1 MEKKKNRVNPG
12 LVTRITHLK
21 SLPYKALF
29 YCLIF
34 FLGSCAQKEVKV
46 FCIGDSTMSHYDLKG
61 MEERYGGPDFPRRG
75 WAMALSAYLND
86 NAEVRNLAV
95 SGRSSK
101 NFRTQGYWDKVL
113 EEIQE
118 GDFVVIQFG
127 HNDEKVEDTTR
138 YTEAFGA
145 FKDNLIRYAKEAEE
159 HGAFPVIASSIARR
173 KFNAEEQLVDTHG
186 DYVLASRE
194 AAKEAGVPLIDL
206 NQMTTDYLNQ
216 LGPEKSKE
224 WFLHIKPGIFEK
236 LPEGME
242 DNTHLSKQGAC
253 AVSGLFA
260 EGLEQ
265 SKSPLKNYLLDNKP
279 DCNNIL

>member
-1 MEKKKNRVNPG
+1 
-12 LVTRITHLK
+12 
-21 SLPYKALF
+21 
-29 YCLIF
+29 
-34 FLGSCAQKEVKV
+34 
-46 FCIGDSTMSHYDLKG
+46 MSHYDLKG

-113 EEIQE
+113 GEIQE

-159 HGAFPVIASSIARR
+159 HGAFPVIATSIARR

-216 LGPEKSKE
+216 LGPEESKE
-224 WFLHIKPGIFEK
+224 WFLHIKPGVFEK